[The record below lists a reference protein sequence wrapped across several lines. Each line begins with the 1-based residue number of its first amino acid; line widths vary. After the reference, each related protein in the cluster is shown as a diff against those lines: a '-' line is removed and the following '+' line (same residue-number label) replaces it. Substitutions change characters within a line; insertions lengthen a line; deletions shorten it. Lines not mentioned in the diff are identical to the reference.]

1 MRKYYKLVIKKPN
14 GAAWSFS
21 FPMLKDCKISAR
33 RVGKPKDRVI
43 IEEFFEDEQN
53 TLYDYVMEDWG
64 DKWNSE
70 TGEKIDG

>member
-1 MRKYYKLVIKKPN
+1 MRKYYNLVIKKPN

-43 IEEFFEDEQN
+43 IEEFFEDVPYI
-53 TLYDYVMEDWG
+53 LYDYTMEDW
-64 DKWNSE
+64 KV
-70 TGEKIDG
+70 DG